1 MKSSKKSKMKTDWD
15 LKSLLK
21 KENVVEVEKEKS
33 LIKREN
39 YKFIN
44 KWKDRKDYL
53 ENEVI
58 LKEALDDYEKLNRNY
73 GTSGNS
79 GFYFYLKSYL
89 DQNNPKIKASNND
102 LQDFSVKIGN
112 DLQFFEHNIA
122 KVSKENQNKF
132 LAHSDL
138 AEYRHFLEKLFLQS
152 KYLLSDAE
160 EKILNLK
167 HQTSHAN
174 WVKMLSGFLS
184 KEEMVILSESGKKE
198 KKTFSEV
205 FKAMNSNNKK
215 VRDSAF
221 LATNYVLEKFV
232 DVAENEINSVLAN
245 KKINDELRN
254 MSRPDLAR
262 HIDDDIESEV
272 VDALVSAVS
281 DRFDI
286 ARKYY
291 TLKAK
296 LLGVKKLDYHERN
309 VEYGRLDKKY
319 SYDEAVSLAN
329 KVFGNIDEKFLEIS
343 QNMISKGEID
353 ALPRKNK
360 CSGAFCAD
368 NLIVQPTYIL
378 LNHTGSLEDVLIF
391 THEMGHAINS
401 QLQKEKQ
408 NALNF
413 GAPKSMAEVASTF
426 MEDFVLDELAKE
438 ANDETRL
445 ALMMRKL
452 NGDVGTIFR
461 QVACYN
467 FELELHKDFR
477 KKGYLAKEDI
487 GKLFQKHMAS
497 YMGSAVLQSEG
508 SQNWWI
514 YWGHI
519 RSFFYVYS
527 YASGLLIAKAMQAS
541 YSKDKAFIDKVKSF
555 LSAGTSD
562 SPKNIFL
569 KMSIDISDKK
579 FWEEGLSRID
589 SMLKETQK
597 LAKKLGKI

>member
-1 MKSSKKSKMKTDWD
+1 MKSPKIKTDWD

-21 KENVVEVEKEKS
+21 KEEVVEVEKEKC
-33 LIKREN
+33 LIKEEN

-53 ENEVI
+53 ESEAV
-58 LKEALDDYEKLNRNY
+58 LKEALDEYEKLNRNY
-73 GTSGNS
+73 GISGNS
-79 GFYFYLKSYL
+79 GFYFYLQSYL

-102 LQDFSVKIGN
+102 LQDFSVKISN

-122 KVSKENQNKF
+122 KISKENQNKF
-132 LAHSDL
+132 LSYSGL

-167 HQTSHAN
+167 HQTSHTN

-184 KEEMVILSESGKKE
+184 KEERVILSENGKKE
-198 KKTFSEV
+198 KKTLSEI
-205 FKAMNSNNKK
+205 FKAMNSRKKK

-221 LATNYVLEKFV
+221 LATNDILEKFV

-245 KKINDELRN
+245 KKINDELRK

-262 HIDDDIESEV
+262 HIDDDVESEV

-281 DRFDI
+281 GRFDI
-286 ARKYY
+286 AKKYY
-291 TLKAK
+291 VLKAK

-309 VEYGRLDKKY
+309 VEYGKLDKKY
-319 SYDEAVSLAN
+319 SYDEAVNLAN
-329 KVFGNIDEKFLEIS
+329 KVFGNLDEKFLEVS
-343 QNMISKGEID
+343 KKMISRGEID

-360 CSGAFCAD
+360 YSGAFCID

-378 LNHTGSLEDVLIF
+378 LNHTGSLDDVLTF
-391 THEMGHAINS
+391 THEAGHAINS

-413 GAPKSMAEVASTF
+413 GTPKSTAEVASTF

-445 ALMMRKL
+445 ALMMHRL

-467 FELELHKDFR
+467 FELELHNDFR
-477 KKGYLAKEDI
+477 KKGYLAKDDI

-527 YASGLLIAKAMQAS
+527 YASGLLIAKAMQTS
-541 YSKDKAFIDKVKSF
+541 YSKNKNFMDKVKIF

-562 SPKNIFL
+562 SPKNIFF
-569 KMSIDISDKK
+569 KMGIDISDKK

-589 SMLKETQK
+589 SLLKETQK